1 MSMSKSAGVSLALL
15 SLLGVAAISACAPPP
30 GYQPNPANI
39 PGAAPP
45 TLGGP
50 QGWQYN
56 PYASNYAPNGS
67 TGYAP
72 YSQDQMND
80 VIHDGAAGGGGGGG
94 RN

>member
-1 MSMSKSAGVSLALL
+1 MRTMQFAGVSLAAL
-15 SLLGVAAISACAPPP
+15 SLLAIAACAPPP

-45 TLGGP
+45 SLSGP

-56 PYASNYAPNGS
+56 PTASNYAPNSS

-72 YSQDQMND
+72 YSQDMMND
-80 VIHDGAAGGGGGGG
+80 VIHDGSSS